1 MISPGFGYAEGSSV
15 HRRDTP
21 APILGELFGAQDRDT
36 EHREPDDGSRLRD
49 SQARAS
55 QARWIGGLLGL
66 LAGVFIAE
74 AAAAGAPAGPEV
86 QVNTYTTGQQRI
98 PSIGVD
104 ADGNFVVVWGSAG
117 SSGSDNSLFS
127 IQGQRYDASGTTVG
141 TEFQV
146 NTYTTNTQFLPEVA
160 LDSDGDF
167 VVVWH
172 SGGSAG
178 SDTSGTSI

>member
-1 MISPGFGYAEGSSV
+1 
-15 HRRDTP
+15 
-21 APILGELFGAQDRDT
+21 
-36 EHREPDDGSRLRD
+36 
-49 SQARAS
+49 
-55 QARWIGGLLGL
+55 LLGL